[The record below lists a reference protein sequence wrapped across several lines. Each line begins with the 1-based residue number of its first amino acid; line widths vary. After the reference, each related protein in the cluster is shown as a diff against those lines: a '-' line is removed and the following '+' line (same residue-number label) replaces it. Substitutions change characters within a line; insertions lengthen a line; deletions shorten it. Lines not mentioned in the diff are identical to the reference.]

1 MNILLVDDDYTD
13 REIIKRTLTKN
24 NGDEFILQEACSAD
38 EGLQAAQDKIF
49 DVLLL
54 DYSMPKING
63 IEMIVELRSRPNL
76 GETAIIMISASDDEV
91 LALSCLQAGAQD
103 FITKSELTPSKL
115 KRAIIQAKK
124 RFELEKKVYDS
135 FCQVRELA
143 EKDSLTGLSNRYHF
157 EEALKISVA
166 NNKRFQSN
174 IALLLLDLDHFK
186 NVNDTYGHEVGD
198 KLLKYVV
205 NLIKQCLRGN
215 ELFGRLGGDEFA
227 ILITGPNLVNGA
239 TSVAQRIIKS
249 LETPIVI
256 DGNNIQ
262 CGVSIGVALHPQ
274 NADTAESLTKYADI
288 AMYRAKNQGR
298 NQLCYFENEM
308 QQQFTRSYK
317 IEIELKQAVKNK
329 DFELYYQPV
338 INGKTKEIRGVE
350 ALIRWPSCALN
361 STPDEFIPIA
371 EQSRTID
378 QIGEWVLET
387 AIQQLSSWQKS
398 FNRDFTMAI
407 NISAKQ
413 LSNSSL
419 VATIEYILNKYDV
432 RPESI
437 TLEFTET
444 ALLTQDENHSQR
456 ITELYELGCKL
467 ALDDF
472 GTGFSSLSH
481 LLNYPINIVKLDK
494 SLLPNNITEERH
506 LSIVK
511 GIAAMAKT
519 IGLHIIA
526 EGVETPY
533 QCELCTNLE
542 IDELQGYFFDKA
554 LPASEI
560 EQRWFKDYILDD
572 KNLLKHGSV

>member
-1 MNILLVDDDYTD
+1 MKILLVDDDLAD
-13 REIIKRTLTKN
+13 REIIKRTLSRN
-24 NGDEFILQEACSAD
+24 IGEFELIEANSAE
-38 EGLQAAQDKIF
+38 EGLKAAELESF

-54 DYSMPKING
+54 DYRMPEVDG
-63 IEMIVELRSRPNL
+63 IEMVIELRSKPNL
-76 GETAIIMISASDDEV
+76 GETAIVMMSATDDEV

-103 FITKSELTPSKL
+103 FIPKNEITATKL

-157 EEALKISVA
+157 EEALKVSID

-205 NLIKQCLRGN
+205 NLVKQCLRGN

-227 ILITGPNLVNGA
+227 IFITGLNLISGA

-249 LETPIVI
+249 LENPIEI
-256 DGNNIQ
+256 DGHTIQ
-262 CGVSIGVALHPQ
+262 CGVSIGIALHPQ
-274 NADTAESLTKYADI
+274 NASTAESLTKYADI
-288 AMYRAKNQGR
+288 AMYRAKKQGR

-308 QQQFTRSYK
+308 QQQFSRSYK
-317 IEIELKQAVKNK
+317 VEMELKKSVINK
-329 DFELYYQPV
+329 DFDLHYQPV
-338 INGKTKEIRGVE
+338 INVKDKSIVGVE
-350 ALIRWPSCALN
+350 ALIRWPNSKLN

-371 EQSRTID
+371 EQSNIID
-378 QIGEWVLET
+378 KIGEWVLET
-387 AIQQLSSWQKS
+387 AIKQLAIWHRK
-398 FNRDFTMAI
+398 FNKPLTMAI

-413 LSNSSL
+413 LNNSTL
-419 VATIEYILNKYDV
+419 IPTFEYMLNKYDIN
-432 RPESI
+432 PESI
-437 TLEFTET
+437 VLEFTET
-444 ALLTQDENHSQR
+444 ALLAQDEKNNQR
-456 ITELYELGCKL
+456 ITELYRLGCKL

-494 SLLPNNITEERH
+494 SLLPNCDSEERH

-526 EGVETPY
+526 EGVETQY
-533 QCELCTNLE
+533 QSDLCADLKV
-542 IDELQGYFFDKA
+542 DELQGYFFEKA
-554 LPASEI
+554 LPAHELA
-560 EQRWFKDYILDD
+560 EKW
-572 KNLLKHGSV
+572 LK

>member
-1 MNILLVDDDYTD
+1 MKILLVDDDLAD
-13 REIIKRTLTKN
+13 REIIKRTLSRN
-24 NGDEFILQEACSAD
+24 IGEFELIEANSAE
-38 EGLQAAQDKIF
+38 EGLKAAELESF

-54 DYSMPKING
+54 DYRMPEVDG
-63 IEMIVELRSRPNL
+63 IEMVIELRSKPNL
-76 GETAIIMISASDDEV
+76 GETAIVMMSATDDEV

-103 FITKSELTPSKL
+103 FIPKNEITATKL

-157 EEALKISVA
+157 EEALKVSID

-205 NLIKQCLRGN
+205 NLVKQCLRGN

-227 ILITGPNLVNGA
+227 IFITGLNLISGA

-249 LETPIVI
+249 LENPIEI
-256 DGNNIQ
+256 DGHTIQ
-262 CGVSIGVALHPQ
+262 CGVSIGIALHPQ
-274 NADTAESLTKYADI
+274 NASTAESLTKYADI
-288 AMYRAKNQGR
+288 AMYRAKKQGR

-308 QQQFTRSYK
+308 QQQFSRSYK
-317 IEIELKQAVKNK
+317 VEMELKKAVINK
-329 DFELYYQPV
+329 DFDLHYQPV
-338 INGKTKEIRGVE
+338 INVKDKSIVGVE
-350 ALIRWPSCALN
+350 ALIRWPNSKLN

-371 EQSRTID
+371 EQSNIID
-378 QIGEWVLET
+378 KIGEWVLET
-387 AIQQLSSWQKS
+387 AIKQLAIWHRK
-398 FNRDFTMAI
+398 FNKPLTMAI

-413 LSNSSL
+413 LNNSTL
-419 VATIEYILNKYDV
+419 IPTFEYMLNKYDIN
-432 RPESI
+432 PESI
-437 TLEFTET
+437 VLEFTET
-444 ALLTQDENHSQR
+444 ALLAQDEQNNQR
-456 ITELYELGCKL
+456 ITELYRLGCKL

-494 SLLPNNITEERH
+494 SLLPNCDSEERH

-526 EGVETPY
+526 EGVETQY
-533 QCELCTNLE
+533 QSDLCADLKV
-542 IDELQGYFFDKA
+542 DELQGYFFEKA
-554 LPASEI
+554 LPAHELA
-560 EQRWFKDYILDD
+560 EKW
-572 KNLLKHGSV
+572 LK

>member
-1 MNILLVDDDYTD
+1 MNILLVDDDLAD
-13 REIIKRTLTKN
+13 REIIKRTLSNYK
-24 NGDEFILQEACSAD
+24 GDFELIEANSAA
-38 EGLQAAQDKIF
+38 EGLKIAERGGF

-54 DYSMPKING
+54 DYRMPEVDG
-63 IEMIVELRSRPNL
+63 IEMVIELRSRPNL
-76 GETAIIMISASDDEV
+76 GETAIVMMSASDDEV

-103 FITKSELTPSKL
+103 FIPKIEITASKL
-115 KRAIIQAKK
+115 KRAILQAKK

-157 EEALKISVA
+157 EEALKVSID
-166 NNKRFQSN
+166 NNKRFQSH

-227 ILITGPNLVNGA
+227 IFITGLNLISGA

-249 LETPIVI
+249 LENPIEI
-256 DGNNIQ
+256 DGHTIQ
-262 CGVSIGVALHPQ
+262 CGVSIGIALHPQ
-274 NADTAESLTKYADI
+274 NASTAESLTKYADI
-288 AMYRAKNQGR
+288 AMYRAKKQGR

-308 QQQFTRSYK
+308 QQQFSRSYK
-317 IEIELKQAVKNK
+317 VEMELKKAVINK
-329 DFELYYQPV
+329 DFELHYQPV
-338 INGKTKEIRGVE
+338 INVKNKSIVGVE
-350 ALIRWPSCALN
+350 ALIRWPNSKLN

-371 EQSRTID
+371 EQSKTID
-378 QIGEWVLET
+378 EIGEWVLET
-387 AIQQLSSWQKS
+387 AIKQLAIWHRK
-398 FNRDFTMAI
+398 FNKPLTMAI

-413 LSNSSL
+413 LNNSSL
-419 VATIEYILNKYDV
+419 IPTFEYMLNKYDIK
-432 RPESI
+432 PESI
-437 TLEFTET
+437 VLEFTET
-444 ALLTQDENHSQR
+444 ALLEQDEKNHQR
-456 ITELYELGCKL
+456 ITEFYRLGCKL

-494 SLLPNNITEERH
+494 SLLPNCNTEERH

-526 EGVETPY
+526 EGVETEY
-533 QCELCTNLE
+533 QSNLCSELE
-542 IDELQGYFFDKA
+542 VDELQGYFFAKA
-554 LPASEI
+554 LPANELA
-560 EQRWFKDYILDD
+560 EKW
-572 KNLLKHGSV
+572 LK

>member
-1 MNILLVDDDYTD
+1 MKILLVDDDLAD
-13 REIIKRTLTKN
+13 REIIKRTLSRN
-24 NGDEFILQEACSAD
+24 IGEFELIEANSAE
-38 EGLQAAQDKIF
+38 EGLKAAELESF

-54 DYSMPKING
+54 DYRMPEVDG
-63 IEMIVELRSRPNL
+63 IEMVIELRSKPNL
-76 GETAIIMISASDDEV
+76 GEAAIVMMSATDDEV

-103 FITKSELTPSKL
+103 FIPKNEITATKL

-157 EEALKISVA
+157 EEALKVSID

-205 NLIKQCLRGN
+205 NLVKQCLRGN

-227 ILITGPNLVNGA
+227 IFITGLNLISGA

-249 LETPIVI
+249 LENPIEI
-256 DGNNIQ
+256 DGHTIQ
-262 CGVSIGVALHPQ
+262 CGVSIGIALHPQ
-274 NADTAESLTKYADI
+274 NASTAESLTKYADI
-288 AMYRAKNQGR
+288 AMYRAKKQGR

-308 QQQFTRSYK
+308 QQQFSRSYK
-317 IEIELKQAVKNK
+317 VEMELKKSVINK
-329 DFELYYQPV
+329 DFDLHYQPV
-338 INGKTKEIRGVE
+338 INVKDKSIVGVE
-350 ALIRWPSCALN
+350 ALIRWPNSKLN

-371 EQSRTID
+371 EQSNIID
-378 QIGEWVLET
+378 KIGEWVLET
-387 AIQQLSSWQKS
+387 AIKQLAIWHRK
-398 FNRDFTMAI
+398 FNKPLTMAI

-413 LSNSSL
+413 LNNSTL
-419 VATIEYILNKYDV
+419 IPTFEYMLNKYDIN
-432 RPESI
+432 PESI
-437 TLEFTET
+437 VLEFTET
-444 ALLTQDENHSQR
+444 ALLAQDEKNHQR
-456 ITELYELGCKL
+456 ITEFYRLGCKL

-494 SLLPNNITEERH
+494 SLLPNCNTEERH

-526 EGVETPY
+526 EGVETQY
-533 QCELCTNLE
+533 QSNLCSELE
-542 IDELQGYFFDKA
+542 VDELQGYFFAKA
-554 LPASEI
+554 LPANELA
-560 EQRWFKDYILDD
+560 EKW
-572 KNLLKHGSV
+572 LK

>member
-1 MNILLVDDDYTD
+1 MKILLVDDDLAD
-13 REIIKRTLTKN
+13 REIIKRTLSRN
-24 NGDEFILQEACSAD
+24 IGEFELIEANSAE
-38 EGLQAAQDKIF
+38 EGLKAAELESF

-54 DYSMPKING
+54 DYRMPEVDG
-63 IEMIVELRSRPNL
+63 IEMVIELRSKPNL
-76 GETAIIMISASDDEV
+76 GETAIVMMSATDDEV

-103 FITKSELTPSKL
+103 FIPKNEITATKL

-157 EEALKISVA
+157 EEALKVSID

-205 NLIKQCLRGN
+205 NLVKQCLRGN

-227 ILITGPNLVNGA
+227 IFITGLNLISGA

-249 LETPIVI
+249 LENPIEI
-256 DGNNIQ
+256 DGHTIQ
-262 CGVSIGVALHPQ
+262 CGVSIGIALHPQ
-274 NADTAESLTKYADI
+274 NASTAESLTKYADI
-288 AMYRAKNQGR
+288 AMYRAKKQGR

-308 QQQFTRSYK
+308 QQQFSRSYK
-317 IEIELKQAVKNK
+317 VEMELKKSVINK
-329 DFELYYQPV
+329 DFDLHYQPV
-338 INGKTKEIRGVE
+338 INVKDKSIVGVE
-350 ALIRWPSCALN
+350 ALIRWPNSKLN

-371 EQSRTID
+371 EQSNIID
-378 QIGEWVLET
+378 KIGEWVLET
-387 AIQQLSSWQKS
+387 AIKQLAIWHRK
-398 FNRDFTMAI
+398 FNKPLTMAI

-413 LSNSSL
+413 LNNSTL
-419 VATIEYILNKYDV
+419 IPTFEYMLNKYDIN
-432 RPESI
+432 PESI
-437 TLEFTET
+437 VLEFTET
-444 ALLTQDENHSQR
+444 ALLAQDEKNNQR
-456 ITELYELGCKL
+456 ITELYRLGCKL

-494 SLLPNNITEERH
+494 SLLPNCDSEERH

-526 EGVETPY
+526 EGVETQY
-533 QCELCTNLE
+533 QSDLCADLKV
-542 IDELQGYFFDKA
+542 DELQGYFFEKA
-554 LPASEI
+554 LPAAELA
-560 EQRWFKDYILDD
+560 EKW
-572 KNLLKHGSV
+572 LK

>member
-1 MNILLVDDDYTD
+1 MNILLVDDDFAD
-13 REIIKRTLTKN
+13 REIIKRALKKN
-24 NGDEFILQEACSAD
+24 EDDFSIKEVCSAD
-38 EGLQAAQDKIF
+38 EGLKAAEAGGF

-54 DYSMPKING
+54 DYRMPQVDG
-63 IEMIVELRSRPNL
+63 IEMVIELRSRPNL
-76 GETAIIMISASDDEV
+76 GETAIVMISSTDDEV

-103 FITKSELTPSKL
+103 FIAKSEITASKL

-157 EEALKISVA
+157 EEALKVSID
-166 NNKRFQSN
+166 NNKRYQSN

-186 NVNDTYGHEVGD
+186 NVNDSYGHDIGD

-205 NLIKQCLRGN
+205 NLVKQCLRGN

-227 ILITGPNLVNGA
+227 IFITGHDLIHGA

-249 LETPIVI
+249 LENPIEI
-256 DGNNIQ
+256 DGHTIQ
-262 CGVSIGVALHPQ
+262 CGVSIGIALHPQ
-274 NADTAESLTKYADI
+274 NATTAEALIKYADI
-288 AMYRAKNQGR
+288 AMYRAKKQGR

-308 QQQFTRSYK
+308 QQQFSRAYQV
-317 IEIELKQAVKNK
+317 EMELKKATKTL
-329 DFELYYQPV
+329 DFELHYQPV
-338 INGKTKEIRGVE
+338 INVKTKDISGVE
-350 ALIRWPSCALN
+350 ALIRWPNCPLK

-378 QIGEWVLET
+378 IIGEWVIET
-387 AIQQLSSWQKS
+387 AIKQLAIWQ
-398 FNRDFTMAI
+398 RDYINSLTMAI

-413 LSNSSL
+413 LSNITL
-419 VATIEYILNKYDV
+419 IPTIEYMLNKYEV
-432 RPESI
+432 SAESI
-437 TLEFTET
+437 VLELTET
-444 ALLTQDENHSQR
+444 ALLSQDNQNNQR
-456 ITELYELGCKL
+456 ITELDKLGCKL

-494 SLLPNNITEERH
+494 SLLPNSNDEQRH

-511 GIAAMAKT
+511 GIAAMAST
-519 IGLHIIA
+519 IGLDIIA
-526 EGVETPY
+526 EGVET
-533 QCELCTNLE
+533 QFQSDLCQELQVN
-542 IDELQGYFFDKA
+542 ELQGYFYEKA
-554 LPASEI
+554 LPAKEL
-560 EQRWFKDYILDD
+560 EQKWLNGK
-572 KNLLKHGSV
+572 